1 MYPLVRIG
9 PFSLSSGGLLLL
21 IAAMIGSSLAGRIAR
36 ARGTGNLGQQA
47 DNLFYPVAIGA
58 VIGARLWYGIFNWDL
73 FGRTPRLFWA
83 LRVESFA
90 WPGALL
96 GGLLLGYLWS
106 RWRGYDI
113 AQVADVAALT
123 LPVPQAVASLG
134 LLLSGEAF
142 GMPTSLP
149 WGVSLFGVARHP
161 TQIYLVLASLGTL
174 VVLVRLARRSLPPGT
189 LMIVYLGLQGLT
201 LLLIEWLRADSLLL
215 PGGFRAGQV
224 FGLVLLLWSLWWLRQ
239 RAPQAE
245 PDAMPVG
252 GGPEAVQ
259 HS

>member
-21 IAAMIGSSLAGRIAR
+21 IAAMVGSSLVGRIAR

-47 DNLFYPVAIGA
+47 DNLFFPIVIGA

-83 LRVESFA
+83 VRVESFA

-96 GGLLLGYLWS
+96 GGLLAGYLWS

-113 AQVADVAALT
+113 AQVADVAALA
-123 LPVPQAVASLG
+123 LPVPQAIASFG

-142 GMPTSLP
+142 GAPTSLP
-149 WGVSLFGVARHP
+149 WGISLFGVVRHP
-161 TQIYLVLASLGTL
+161 TQIYLMLAALATL
-174 VVLVRLARRSLPPGT
+174 VVLVRLARRSPPPGT
-189 LMIVYLGLQGLT
+189 LMVVYLGLQGLT

-224 FGLVLLLWSLWWLRQ
+224 FGLALVLTAIWWLR
-239 RAPQAE
+239 RHAPAGE
-245 PDAMPVG
+245 PEAAVG
-252 GGPEAVQ
+252 GAPEVVQ
-259 HS
+259 P